1 MTMKAILIPKSS
13 TEPPITLNIDESVS
27 PHLTIAL
34 QLSQTGNSYFPVFT
48 QANGTQLEILK
59 IDVVYTGSSD
69 TDFVLWGVTT
79 DGHKPEI
86 EGIQHLAS
94 TSMSSQVWWSYT
106 GATGNTIEWVFEDP
120 PVLNT
125 WVSWEF
131 NPSGSTPP
139 VKVKV
144 VLKRQ
149 N

>member
-94 TSMSSQVWWSYT
+94 TSMSSQVWWSSSVRT
-106 GATGNTIEWVFEDP
+106 ESRIPALESFDNGQRISWAGR
-120 PVLNT
+120 VLGD
-125 WVSWEF
+125 VAS
-131 NPSGSTPP
+131 
-139 VKVKV
+139 
-144 VLKRQ
+144 LAKRSVPF
-149 N
+149 